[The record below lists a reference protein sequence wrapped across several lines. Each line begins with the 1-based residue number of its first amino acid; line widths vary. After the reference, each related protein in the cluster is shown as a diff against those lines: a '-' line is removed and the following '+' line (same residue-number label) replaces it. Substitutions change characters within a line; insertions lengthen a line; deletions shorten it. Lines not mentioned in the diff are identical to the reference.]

1 MEDIKK
7 KMLCELENL
16 IGHFEQ
22 RISKLEGEILD
33 HKNSIDTLQSRCD
46 HLEKNNTDL
55 VDELENMKKVSI
67 IKTLNTRL
75 TEKDGEIAHLKTRI
89 NALEQNS
96 KSKIELVNEV
106 TVKKEEAPEPVK
118 EASPAPAE
126 EPEPEPEAST
136 APVEEASPEPAADQQ
151 ESDNESGSDEEE
163 VSVSEKKL
171 RGKMYYVTDDDE
183 KQIYEK
189 LEDGDI
195 GDLVGKYNEKNRPV
209 FFKKK

>member
-22 RISKLEGEILD
+22 RISKLEGEIID
-33 HKNSIDTLQSRCD
+33 HKNSIDTLQTRCD

-106 TVKKEEAPEPVK
+106 TVKKEEAPEPVE
-118 EASPAPAE
+118 EASPAPVE
-126 EPEPEPEAST
+126 EAEPEPEASP
-136 APVEEASPEPAADQQ
+136 APEASPEPVADQQ

>member
-1 MEDIKK
+1 M
-7 KMLCELENL
+7 
-16 IGHFEQ
+16 
-22 RISKLEGEILD
+22 
-33 HKNSIDTLQSRCD
+33 
-46 HLEKNNTDL
+46 
-55 VDELENMKKVSI
+55 
-67 IKTLNTRL
+67 
-75 TEKDGEIAHLKTRI
+75 
-89 NALEQNS
+89 
-96 KSKIELVNEV
+96 
-106 TVKKEEAPEPVK
+106 P
-118 EASPAPAE
+118 
-126 EPEPEPEAST
+126 
-136 APVEEASPEPAADQQ
+136 EASPEPAADQQ

>member
-126 EPEPEPEAST
+126 EPEPEPEASP
-136 APVEEASPEPAADQQ
+136 APVEEASPEPAANQQ

>member
-106 TVKKEEAPEPVK
+106 TVKKEEAPESVK
-118 EASPAPAE
+118 EASPAPVEEA
-126 EPEPEPEAST
+126 EPEP
-136 APVEEASPEPAADQQ
+136 EASPEPAADQQ

>member
-22 RISKLEGEILD
+22 RISKLEGEIID
-33 HKNSIDTLQSRCD
+33 HKNSIDTLQGRCD

-96 KSKIELVNEV
+96 KSKN
-106 TVKKEEAPEPVK
+106 
-118 EASPAPAE
+118 
-126 EPEPEPEAST
+126 
-136 APVEEASPEPAADQQ
+136 
-151 ESDNESGSDEEE
+151 
-163 VSVSEKKL
+163 
-171 RGKMYYVTDDDE
+171 
-183 KQIYEK
+183 
-189 LEDGDI
+189 
-195 GDLVGKYNEKNRPV
+195 
-209 FFKKK
+209 